1 MAAIL
6 FKVSSWGNKV
16 VPVEMNEPAL
26 RLLAFVAPLVVAC
39 ILVVLVL
46 YIGYAGSGKEVRLTS
61 EGMSFSHHGRAV
73 VIPWDLMVVI
83 KPSNNSSNPLA
94 SALISDGRRFVRLEK
109 VLYPDFDELISAVDD
124 KRRARQAGSKK
135 QRL

>member
-26 RLLAFVAPLVVAC
+26 RMLAFVAPLVVAC

-46 YIGYAGSGKEVRLTS
+46 YIGYAGSGKEVRLTG
-61 EGMSFSHHGRAV
+61 EGLNYSHHGRVV
-73 VIPWDLMVVI
+73 VIPWDLMVLI
-83 KPSNNSSNPLA
+83 KPSPSSSNPMA
-94 SALISDGRRFVRLEK
+94 SAMVSDGRRFVRLEK

-124 KRRARQAGSKK
+124 KRRARQGSKK